1 MLEYLLVLEDPLRN
15 ISNVCWAPELR
26 EKPHN
31 WETDSNQLQQ
41 QQLKQQHLLPV
52 LCGWT
57 RPQQQQSQHHLAP
70 LLCIQVQRKRRLLL
84 ESTSSTAIPTTG
96 SSLTSGPVYT
106 DAREALTEEPIRAA
120 APLTIGLVYTDARG
134 ALTEAPL
141 RAAAPLKS
149 PICILFIKF

>member
-1 MLEYLLVLEDPLRN
+1 M
-15 ISNVCWAPELR
+15 
-26 EKPHN
+26 
-31 WETDSNQLQQ
+31 
-41 QQLKQQHLLPV
+41 

-96 SSLTSGPVYT
+96 VPLTSGPVYT
-106 DAREALTEEPIRAA
+106 DARGALTEEPI
-120 APLTIGLVYTDARG
+120 
-134 ALTEAPL
+134 

-149 PICILFIKF
+149 PICILFMAMSEIRGNWQSRGANKEPKVH

>member
-1 MLEYLLVLEDPLRN
+1 M
-15 ISNVCWAPELR
+15 
-26 EKPHN
+26 
-31 WETDSNQLQQ
+31 
-41 QQLKQQHLLPV
+41 

-120 APLTIGLVYTDARG
+120 APL
-134 ALTEAPL
+134 
-141 RAAAPLKS
+141 KS
-149 PICILFIKF
+149 PICILFYRAENIIPCVYNQIILVAQ

>member
-1 MLEYLLVLEDPLRN
+1 M
-15 ISNVCWAPELR
+15 
-26 EKPHN
+26 
-31 WETDSNQLQQ
+31 
-41 QQLKQQHLLPV
+41 

-70 LLCIQVQRKRRLLL
+70 LLCIQVQRKKLLLL

-120 APLTIGLVYTDARG
+120 APL
-134 ALTEAPL
+134 
-141 RAAAPLKS
+141 KS
-149 PICILFIKF
+149 PICILFSVMKDEIRMLYMLRGSLVSSHST